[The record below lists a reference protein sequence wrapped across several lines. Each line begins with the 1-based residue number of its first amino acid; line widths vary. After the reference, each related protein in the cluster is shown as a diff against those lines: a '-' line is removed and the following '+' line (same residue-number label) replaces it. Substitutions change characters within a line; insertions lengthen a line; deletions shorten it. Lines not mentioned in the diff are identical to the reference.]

1 MPRKPM
7 PGKLNVSLRQ
17 QKAWEGQR
25 VVPIEAEYP
34 DGLWPWTKRHK
45 QVGETVEREACFQ
58 SASSEEAR
66 LQTAPTESA
75 GDGPPR
81 LQTAPTESAG
91 DGPPRLQTAPTE
103 EARLD

>member
-1 MPRKPM
+1 M

-34 DGLWPWTKRHK
+34 DGLRPWTKRHK
-45 QVGETVEREACFQ
+45 PVGETLEREACFQ
-58 SASSEEAR
+58 SA
-66 LQTAPTESA
+66 PTEGA
-75 GDGPPR
+75 GDAPPR
-81 LQTAPTESAG
+81 LQTAPTEGAG